1 MYRIISIFFLNVFL
15 FSANLEIGDA
25 APDFS
30 LKNQDGVF
38 RNLNDYRGS
47 KLVIYFFPKAETPG
61 WIKQACGFRDE
72 FDNFQNHNISI
83 VGVSF
88 DSEKD
93 LKLFKEKY
101 ALNFDLLSDTDRLM
115 GNAYDVNK
123 WYFFPSRKTFL
134 IDERGILIHIF
145 DDVNLNS
152 HPDDIL
158 KFFKHK

>member
-1 MYRIISIFFLNVFL
+1 MQSMEQSRWQILQGPFQSINDCVLTTKHGHSKVLMELSVISMKNNNFFWWVLL
-15 FSANLEIGDA
+15 LLA
-25 APDFS
+25 AC
-30 LKNQDGVF
+30 
-38 RNLNDYRGS
+38 
-47 KLVIYFFPKAETPG
+47 A
-61 WIKQACGFRDE
+61 

-93 LKLFKEKY
+93 LKSFKEKY

-115 GNAYDVNK
+115 ANAYDVNK

-158 KFFKHK
+158 KFFEHK